1 MEYKNF
7 IFSLNQN
14 VAEISINRPE
24 KANSMDESTWMEL
37 KQILLFCTDEPEAR
51 VVVIKAEGEKI
62 FSAGIDVMNLLMT
75 LRKTVE
81 DKCEGRLREKLRKF
95 ILEYQQIITL
105 LEKCNKPVIA
115 ATHGGCIGAGLDL
128 ICAADMRFCS
138 SDAYFSIKEI
148 DLAIVADF
156 GTLQRLPKLI
166 SDGKARELAYTGRNM
181 LAVEAE
187 KYGLVNAIF
196 PDKKTLHEEVMK
208 IALTIAEKSPLT
220 IRGIKQ
226 NILFSRDHNVSDSL
240 EYVANWNASML
251 FSEDLTRALNA
262 LTTKQKPE
270 YEN

>member
-7 IFSLNQN
+7 IFSLNRY
-14 VAEISINRPE
+14 VAEISINRPA
-24 KANSMDESTWMEL
+24 KANSLDESTWMEL
-37 KQILLFCTDEPEAR
+37 KQIMLYCIDEPEVR
-51 VVVIKAEGEKI
+51 VIIIKAEGEKI
-62 FSAGIDVMNLLMT
+62 FSAGIDVDFLMSV
-75 LRKTVE
+75 RKTVE

-95 ILEYQQIITL
+95 ILEYQQIISL

-181 LAVEAE
+181 LAAEAE
-187 KYGLVNAIF
+187 KNGLVNAVF
-196 PDKKTLHEEVMK
+196 TDKKMLHEEAMK

-226 NILFSRDHNVSDSL
+226 NILFSRDHNISDSL
-240 EYVANWNASML
+240 EHVAIWNSSML
-251 FSEDLTRALNA
+251 FSEDLTLALNA

-270 YEN
+270 FEN